1 MHMGR
6 RLTIIGALFGMIG
19 VAMGAFGAH
28 ALEATLK
35 ANGRQS
41 VFETAVQYQF
51 IHALAILF
59 VSSAIRRWPGFL
71 TRAAGVLFIIGTIIF
86 SGSLYILAILNVPIM
101 GAIAPIGG
109 VALTLGWLCLILMA
123 WQNNIA

>member
-6 RLTIIGALFGMIG
+6 RLVILGAFLGLLG
-19 VAMGAFGAH
+19 VGMGAFGAH
-28 ALEATLK
+28 AFEDLLK

-41 VFETAVQYQF
+41 TYETAVQYQF

-59 VSSAIRRWPGFL
+59 VSSAIRRWPGSL
-71 TRAAGVLFIIGTIIF
+71 TRAAGVLFVIGTVLF
-86 SGSLYILAILNVPIM
+86 SGSLYILALLNFTVM

-109 VALTLGWLCLILMA
+109 IILILGWLCLILMA